1 MDEAVWDASS
11 PREKVLVSGLIDWV
25 ELGQIHSFVERANPG
40 ASLAAIQAETLGL
53 VRALADEGLSLI
65 GDLTAVDGRFVAW
78 TTSPEDSVK
87 RIHHEYVER
96 YDDKDRWP
104 WYCWLDLTDE
114 GDRVARAIEAKLNQV
129 TDTSTG

>member
-1 MDEAVWDASS
+1 VDEAV
-11 PREKVLVSGLIDWV
+11 WV
-25 ELGQIHSFVERANPG
+25 ELGQVYSYVERANPE
-40 ASLAAIQAETLGL
+40 IEAETLDL
-53 VRALADEGLSLI
+53 VRADSL
-65 GDLTAVDGRFVAW
+65 
-78 TTSPEDSVK
+78 K
-87 RIHHEYVER
+87 RIRHEYVER